1 MNKHYTSITTNRT
14 PRPRSERLREQGI
27 GSTNSTVVLNAKA
40 GGGGNSGPTGD
51 GHTHANKDA
60 LDEISTDNNGYQYLT
75 QLKEVTV
82 TDPDTQETHT
92 EYQRVKEKVKAGFAD
107 EATHAAYAHDL
118 DPDSP
123 ANQRFLSR
131 LLNDVA
137 AGNITFQQAIY
148 VLGIAVFRGEAQFGT
163 FVRSL
168 YAGTGAGIDPQG
180 NAEFESVRV
189 RTYFEAVELII
200 NRLSAIEGDQ
210 LLTEA
215 DTIDSVD
222 DLGNNC
228 YGLHLH
234 SKWEGYFT
242 AQAVNNVIKGII
254 NNLGATALGMTTP
267 GTNAAMYTSWMRV
280 NSVNAANNY
289 IEVTLYP
296 DNETPAGQNF
306 PPCELMK
313 IARWGNQTDTT
324 RQSCLY
330 LSSTE
335 GRIVKLNGVTKPII
349 DSTNYGAVFGSLP
362 DFVRSM
368 TDSEGNLLPIRQGLD
383 YMYIPG
389 VITMDIIR
397 IDWQGNPI
405 VNYVDRGQYD
415 PNGLYYCR
423 TVNPAT
429 GEYET
434 SDVWYMGCKWRC
446 CYNLTTTAPR
456 WNNTHWAMVEGNPAF
471 TVEFNDTD
479 VLFDPDR
486 FDLTLTIIAKLYNQ
500 DVTADILAA
509 DVQWTRYSEDAAGVE
524 RVASDNA
531 WAIRR
536 GNSGKSIHLTGS
548 DIDFN
553 GYIPRVVRFTATVT
567 LRDGVGNEAAAD
579 SASFQLN

>member
-40 GGGGNSGPTGD
+40 GGGGNSSPTGD

-234 SKWEGYFT
+234 SKWDGYFT

-368 TDSEGNLLPIRQGLD
+368 TDSEGNLLPIREGLD

>member
-1 MNKHYTSITTNRT
+1 MIDVKVIKKPRGTSSTGGTTY
-14 PRPRSERLREQGI
+14 
-27 GSTNSTVVLNAKA
+27 V
-40 GGGGNSGPTGD
+40 GGGYGSGV
-51 GHTHANKDA
+51 A
-60 LDEISTDNNGYQYLT
+60 E
-75 QLKEVTV
+75 
-82 TDPDTQETHT
+82 
-92 EYQRVKEKVKAGFAD
+92 
-107 EATHAAYAHDL
+107 EARHAAHADKANYAEQAEYANRAGYASRSAYADVAGDL
-118 DPDSP
+118 AEDSLVFE
-123 ANQRFLSR
+123 RFLSR
-131 LLNDVA
+131 LEDDVA

-148 VLGIAVFRGEAQFGT
+148 VLGVAVFRGDAQFGT
-163 FVRSL
+163 FVKSL
-168 YAGTGAGIDPQG
+168 YAGSGAGIDRLG

-234 SKWEGYFT
+234 RKWDGYFT
-242 AQAVNNVIKGII
+242 AQAVNNVLKGII
-254 NNLGATALGMTTP
+254 NNLGATALGMATP
-267 GTNAAMYTSWMRV
+267 GTTAALYTSWMRV

-296 DNETPAGQNF
+296 GEETPAGQNF

-313 IARWGNQTDTT
+313 IARWGNQTDES
-324 RQSCLY
+324 RQSCIY

-335 GRIVKLNGVTKPII
+335 GRIVKLTGVTKPII
-349 DSTNYGAVFGSLP
+349 DQTNYGAVFGTLP
-362 DFVRSM
+362 DFVKTL
-368 TDSEGNLLPIRQGLD
+368 TDSDGNLLPIREGLD

-389 VITMDIIR
+389 IVTQDIIR
-397 IDWQGNPI
+397 IDWKGNPI
-405 VNYVDRGQYD
+405 VTYVDRGQW
-415 PNGLYYCR
+415 NAAEKYYCKSI
-423 TVNPAT
+423 NPDT

-434 SDVWYMGCKWRC
+434 SDVWYMGCKYRC
-446 CYNLTTTAPR
+446 QKNLTTTAPA
-456 WNNTHWAMVEGNPAF
+456 WNNTDWAMIEGNPAF

-500 DVTADILAA
+500 DVTADILDA
-509 DVQWTRYSEDAAGVE
+509 DVQWTRYSEDADGNE

-531 WAIRR
+531 WAIKRA
-536 GNSGKSIHLTGS
+536 GAGKSIHLTRD

-553 GYIPRVVRFTATVT
+553 GYVPKVVRFTATVV
-567 LRDGVGNEAAAD
+567 LRDGMTGKETAAD
-579 SASFQLN
+579 KATFEY

>member
-92 EYQRVKEKVKAGFAD
+92 EYQSVKEKVKAGFAD

>member
-1 MNKHYTSITTNRT
+1 MSKQYTSVTTTRT
-14 PRPRSERLREQGI
+14 PRPRSPRLREQGI
-27 GSTNSTVVLNAKA
+27 GSVNSTVVLNAQT
-40 GGGGNSGPTGD
+40 GGGGSTPTGD
-51 GHTHANKDA
+51 SHTHLNKNA
-60 LDEISTDNNGYQYLT
+60 LDQITTDENGYEYLT
-75 QLKEVTV
+75 QMEEVTV
-82 TDPDTQETHT
+82 TDPDTGETHT
-92 EYQRVKEKVKAGFAD
+92 EYQNVTRKVKAGFAD
-107 EATHAAYAHDL
+107 EAQHAAYAHDL

-137 AGNITFQQAIY
+137 AGNITFQQAIH
-148 VLGIAVFRGEAQFGT
+148 VLGIAHFGGEAQFGT

-168 YAGTGAGIDPQG
+168 YAGSGAGIDNLG

-234 SKWEGYFT
+234 RKWDGYFT
-242 AQAVNNVIKGII
+242 AQAVNNVLKGII
-254 NNLGATALGMTTP
+254 NNLGATALGMTSP
-267 GTNAAMYTSWMRV
+267 GTNAALYTSWMRV

-335 GRIVKLNGVTKPII
+335 GRIVKLTGVTKPILE
-349 DSTNYGAVFGSLP
+349 STNYGATFGSLP

-368 TDSEGNLLPIRQGLD
+368 TDSQGNLLPIRQGLD

-405 VNYVDRGQYD
+405 VNYVDRGQWD
-415 PNGLYYCR
+415 ASGLYYCA

-446 CYNLTTTAPR
+446 CYNLTTTTPA
-456 WNNTHWAMVEGNPAF
+456 WNNTHWAMIEGNPAF

-500 DVTADILAA
+500 DVTNDVLAA
-509 DVQWTRYSEDAAGVE
+509 DVQWTRYSEDANGVE

-536 GNSGKSIHLTGS
+536 GGSGKSIHLTAE

-553 GYIPRVVRFTATVT
+553 GYVPRVVRFTATVT
-567 LRDGVGNEAAAD
+567 LRDGQGNEAAAD
-579 SASFQLN
+579 RAVFEY